1 MAHADGTGIGGLA
14 RSGARVGA
22 TPSGKD
28 KLGQFLSTSQH
39 QEQGTVGMEEDTDLA
54 HLGSQVQGTDGPGM
68 GVDLDM

>member
-1 MAHADGTGIGGLA
+1 M
-14 RSGARVGA
+14 GA

-28 KLGQFLSTSQH
+28 KLGQFLPTSQH
-39 QEQGTVGMEEDTDLA
+39 QEQGNVGMEEDTDLA